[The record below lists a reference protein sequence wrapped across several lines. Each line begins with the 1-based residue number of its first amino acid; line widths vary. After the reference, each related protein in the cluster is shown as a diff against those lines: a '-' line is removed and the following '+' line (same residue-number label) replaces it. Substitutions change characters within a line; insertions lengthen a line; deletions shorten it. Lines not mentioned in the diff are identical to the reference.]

1 MKIRDIFKKVE
12 TYNEVAEIMQ
22 TTKAE
27 VSFGEFYHSERFD
40 NYEDFR
46 KYVRREYIT
55 EFADKVLKFEEWE
68 IDSEKEIEWS
78 GGTSKLSLDIVSKW

>member
-12 TYNEVAEIMQ
+12 VYNEVAELMYSA
-22 TTKAE
+22 KAE
-27 VSFGEFYHSERFD
+27 IKFGEDWHSERFD

-46 KYVRREYIT
+46 KYVRKEYIT
-55 EFADKVLKFEEWE
+55 EVADKILKFEEWE

-78 GGTSKLSLDIVSKW
+78 GGTSKFFLDLVSK